1 MKEQIIIFSEDV
13 WSQSRIDVMKVFKSF
28 EMAYDN
34 IADQNSGGFD
44 SYLPTN
50 MVEMKMIIETRPR
63 YPTNK
68 LTFSIANLAKG
79 KHIHFINIKLDS
91 NADFHVA
98 VSLEDSKRN
107 FLNSFFKYIF

>member
-1 MKEQIIIFSEDV
+1 
-13 WSQSRIDVMKVFKSF
+13 MKVFESL
-28 EMAYDN
+28 ELSYDN
-34 IADQNSGGFD
+34 ITDQKRGFY
-44 SYLPTN
+44 SFLPTN
-50 MVEMKMIIETRPR
+50 MVEMKMMIKTRPR

-107 FLNSFFKYIF
+107 FLNSFFRFISFEH